1 MGNIGKILYFLFVN
15 HWIVLDF
22 WNMAIH
28 FDYKMSM
35 GREIHFT
42 ILIYL
47 MRIL

>member
-1 MGNIGKILYFLFVN
+1 
-15 HWIVLDF
+15 
-22 WNMAIH
+22 MAIH